1 MEKIFSKTLCV
12 FISLLFVLSIFP
24 VTAFAAT
31 SVESTDPLSDLRKM
45 SDFNLEQYEKN
56 ENEDYVSLI
65 YFHEYGYDYKG
76 RQNDYGLYLYL
87 YNPSGRDIVSSDN
100 NYIILRQGD
109 ERVKFKLVLCGYST
123 EVGYEHVFYKFK
135 VATDGAF
142 INSLSSTKRVYSIE
156 GFAVEYRDGRVK
168 TVNDEFLYYYTGYSA
183 YHGTDPS
190 SANSTLYCYSNIQ
203 ETVKVELHPASWK
216 TETSDKGVNHQYEI
230 SSVYFAIPNYWL
242 EKYGS
247 KQDLYKGLYAITCV
261 WNEYKTNGLITNNG
275 ALYADALPLED
286 YPLLLMNGYGGK
298 EDIPFYF
305 HVPHSLSEPHRCL
318 FNTSIAFNSLHI
330 GGCSSSNLIPELNN
344 VIYLPYDTF
353 DGLSEAETMS
363 ALKNEDGS
371 YNSFSFVD
379 DGRTPGYNRKEF
391 TVKDGAL
398 NNQIHSF
405 ASTHNDFWTW
415 LSGYGEL
422 NKDQGVTDLVDV
434 FHRVVSTDFEGES
447 TVVNANK
454 LFVSEADYVY
464 LRKFYNDHDP
474 DEYTVYILRFAV
486 TDYVMG
492 EADVSQNKLFPDA
505 DYYGTDNYYF
515 EKTIF
520 KDFNFLDMTFQYEK
534 SNRVT
539 LPVDSKPIDIVG
551 TITPGPVVEDDNN
564 DKEKAEEILED
575 VLRYIKLVLGVA
587 VVALIAFLLFK
598 FWDVIVKAC
607 KDIKRSIEKRN
618 KKK

>member
-1 MEKIFSKTLCV
+1 MKKIFSKTLCV
-12 FISLLFVLSIFP
+12 FISLIFVFSLFPL
-24 VTAFAAT
+24 TTFAAS
-31 SVESTDPLSDLRKM
+31 SVESTDVLSDLRKM
-45 SDFNLEQYEKN
+45 SDFDLEQYEKN

-168 TVNDEFLYYYTGYSA
+168 TINDEFLYYYTGYSA

-203 ETVKVELHPASWK
+203 ETVKVELYPASWK
-216 TETSDKGVNHQYEI
+216 TETSDKGVNHRYEI

-247 KQDLYKGLYAITCV
+247 AEDLYNGLYAITCV

-275 ALYADALPLED
+275 ALYADALPYENYVD
-286 YPLLLMNGYGGK
+286 DDPLSSDK
-298 EDIPFYF
+298 DIPFYF
-305 HVPHSLSEPHRCL
+305 HVNQPADERSRSC
-318 FNTSIAFNSLHI
+318 FNENWASRYHDNIIAR
-330 GGCSSSNLIPELNN
+330 LNN
-344 VIYLPYDTF
+344 VIYLPYETF
-353 DGLSEAETMS
+353 KELSAAETMS
-363 ALKNEDGS
+363 VLKNEDGS

-379 DGRTPGYNRKEF
+379 DGRIYGYNRKEF
-391 TVKDGAL
+391 TVEDGPL
-398 NNQIHSF
+398 NNQIHSY
-405 ASTHNDFWTW
+405 ASTHNDFWTV
-415 LSGYGEL
+415 LSGYAEL
-422 NKDQGVTDLVDV
+422 NKDQGVTDLVNV
-434 FHRVVSTDFEGES
+434 FHKVTSADFTEES
-447 TVVNANK
+447 SITISANR
-454 LFVSEADYVY
+454 LFVSESDYTNIRRFF
-464 LRKFYNDHDP
+464 LDHDP

-492 EADVSQNKLFPDA
+492 EATVYKNEVLPDA
-505 DYYGTDNYYF
+505 DYYGSDNYYF

-520 KDFNFLDMTFQYEK
+520 KDFNFLDMTFQDEK
-534 SNRVT
+534 GNRVT

-551 TITPGPVVEDDNN
+551 TITPGPAVEDDIN

-575 VLRYIKLVLGVA
+575 VFRYVKLALGVA